1 VAIKIISSS
10 QSDKGKV
17 RSSNQDG
24 GYSGTNLYV
33 VADGM
38 GGHAGGDI
46 ASALATQHVAKI
58 DDVYPDSDQ
67 AISSLLEAMREANR
81 NLSETVSKFNY
92 LAGMGTTMDAVIFT
106 GDIANIAHIGDSR
119 VYLMRDSKLTQIT
132 KDHTFVQQLIDAG
145 RITEEEALVHPR
157 RNVIL
162 RVLGDT
168 SEEPE
173 FDIHQ
178 IEVQPGDRLLL
189 CSDGLCGVVP
199 NYLIEENMKVANL
212 DEAIELLIDEAKEY
226 GAPDNVTVLL
236 LEVRDEA
243 DIPDHQQPV
252 TWLGSA
258 ANEVVIK
265 QNSAGRILEVFSPKA
280 WFDAFRDLGRKET
293 FYSINDPALEK
304 AIGEFDGKVRSW
316 KKRGTAL
323 FLVLALTSGGALW
336 GVYSYIQTR
345 YYLGVE
351 NGNVA
356 IYQGIKES
364 FGGIG
369 FSTLYKESEIR
380 IVDLPD
386 FQQELI
392 LKSVSAESLADAEAK
407 LEQILESSKDG

>member
-17 RSSNQDG
+17 RSSNQDS

-67 AISSLLEAMREANR
+67 AMSSLLDAMREANR
-81 NLSETVSKFNY
+81 NLSDTVSKFNY

-106 GDIANIAHIGDSR
+106 GSIANIAHIGDSR

-145 RITEEEALVHPR
+145 KLTEEEALVHPR

-243 DIPDHQQPV
+243 ELADYQQPV

-323 FLVLALTSGGALW
+323 FLVLALISGGALW
-336 GVYSYIQTR
+336 GVFSYIQTR

-392 LKSVSAESLADAEAK
+392 LKSISAESLADAEAK
-407 LEQILESSKDG
+407 LEQILVSSKDG

>member
-1 VAIKIISSS
+1 MAIKIISSS

-81 NLSETVSKFNY
+81 NLSDTVSKFNY

-119 VYLMRDSKLTQIT
+119 VYLMRDGKLTQIT

-145 RITEEEALVHPR
+145 RLTEEEALVHPR

-236 LEVRDEA
+236 LEIRDEA
-243 DIPDHQQPV
+243 EIPDHQQPV

-280 WFDAFRDLGRKET
+280 WIDAFRDLGRKET
-293 FYSINDPALEK
+293 FYSIKDPALEK

-323 FLVLALTSGGALW
+323 FLVLALLSGGTLW

-392 LKSVSAESLADAEAK
+392 LKSVSADSLADAEAK

>member
-1 VAIKIISSS
+1 MAIKIVSSS
-10 QSDKGKV
+10 RSDKGKV
-17 RSSNQDG
+17 RASNQDS
-24 GYSGTNLYV
+24 GYSGVNLYV

-46 ASALATQHVAKI
+46 ASALATQHVAKV
-58 DDVYPDSDQ
+58 DDVYADSDQ
-67 AISSLLEAMREANR
+67 AIAALLDAMKEANQ
-81 NLSETVSKFNY
+81 NLSDTVTEYAY
-92 LAGMGTTMDAVIFT
+92 LAGMGTTMDAVLFT

-119 VYLMRDSKLTQIT
+119 VYLLRDSQMTQVT
-132 KDHTFVQQLIDAG
+132 KDHTFVQQLVDAG
-145 RITEEEALVHPR
+145 KITEEEALYHPR

-178 IEVQPGDRLLL
+178 LEVKAGDRLLL

-199 NYLIEENMKVANL
+199 SALIEENMKLADL
-212 DEAIELLIDEAKEY
+212 DEAIELLIDETKEY

-236 LEVRDEA
+236 LEVREA
-243 DIPDHQQPV
+243 DDATELQQPI

-265 QNSAGRILEVFSPKA
+265 PNSAGRILEMFSPIRWLEA
-280 WFDAFRDLGRKET
+280 IRDAGRKES
-293 FYSINDPALEK
+293 FYSVNDPALEK
-304 AIGEFDGKVRSW
+304 AIGEFGGKVRSW
-316 KKRGTAL
+316 RLRGIAF
-323 FLVLALTSGGALW
+323 FLVLATVFGSAMW
-336 GVYSYIQTR
+336 GIYSYIQTR

-364 FGGIG
+364 FGGFG
-369 FSTLYKESEIR
+369 FSRLHLESDVQLTE
-380 IVDLPD
+380 LPE

-392 LKSVSAESLADAEAK
+392 LKSISADSLADAEAK
-407 LEQILESSKDG
+407 LNQIVESSKNG

>member
-1 VAIKIISSS
+1 MAIRVVSSS

-17 RSSNQDG
+17 RTSNQDS
-24 GYSGTNLYV
+24 GYAGVNLYV

-58 DDVYPDSDQ
+58 DDVYEDSDQ
-67 AISSLLEAMREANR
+67 AMASLLDAMREANQT
-81 NLSETVSKFNY
+81 LSDTVDKFGY

-119 VYLMRDSKLTQIT
+119 VYLMRDSQMQQIT
-132 KDHTFVQQLIDAG
+132 KDHTWVQQLVDSG
-145 RITEEEALVHPR
+145 RLTEEEALVHPR

-178 IEVQPGDRLLL
+178 LEVRPGDRLLL

-199 NYLIEENMKVANL
+199 TALIEENMRVANL

-236 LEVRDEA
+236 LEIRDEEEVG
-243 DIPDHQQPV
+243 DFQQPI

-265 QNSAGRILEVFSPKA
+265 QNSAGRILEMFSPKA
-280 WFDAFRDLGRKET
+280 WVEAFRDIGRKET
-293 FYSINDPALEK
+293 FYSVKDPALEK

-316 KKRGTAL
+316 RLRGIAF
-323 FLVLALTSGGALW
+323 FLVLALISGGTLF

-369 FSTLYKESEIR
+369 FSKLYKESEIR
-380 IVDLPD
+380 VTDLPE

-392 LKSVSAESLADAEAK
+392 LKSISADSLADAEIK

>member
-1 VAIKIISSS
+1 MSIKIVSASV
-10 QSDKGKV
+10 SDKGKI
-17 RSSNQDG
+17 RASNQDS
-24 GYSGTNLYV
+24 GYSGVNLYL

-46 ASALATQHVAKI
+46 ASALATQHVAKV

-67 AISSLLEAMREANR
+67 AIDALLTAMREANK
-81 NLSETVSKFNY
+81 NLSATVDKFGY
-92 LAGMGTTMDAVIFT
+92 LAGMGTTMDAVLFT
-106 GDIANIAHIGDSR
+106 GEIANIAHIGDSR
-119 VYLMRDSKLTQIT
+119 VYLLRDSKMTQIT
-132 KDHTFVQQLIDAG
+132 KDHTFVQQLIDSG
-145 RITEEEALVHPR
+145 KLTEEEALYHPR

-178 IEVQPGDRLLL
+178 LEVLPGDRLLL

-199 NYLIEENMKVANL
+199 SALIEENMKVSNL
-212 DEAIELLIDEAKEY
+212 EEAIELLIDEAKEY

-236 LEVRDEA
+236 LEIKDESEV
-243 DIPDHQQPV
+243 IEQQPIL
-252 TWLGSA
+252 WLGSA

-265 QNSAGRILEVFSPKA
+265 ANSAGRILEMFSPIR
-280 WFDAFRDLGRKET
+280 WFEAIRDAGKKDS
-293 FYSINDPALEK
+293 FYSQNDPALAK
-304 AIGEFDGKVRSW
+304 AINEFGGKVRSW
-316 KKRGTAL
+316 KLRGIAL
-323 FLVLALTSGGALW
+323 FLVLAVLAGGSLW

-345 YYLGVE
+345 FYLGVE

-369 FSTLYKESEIR
+369 FSHLYLESQIK
-380 IVDLPD
+380 VSDLPD

-392 LKSVSAESLADAEAK
+392 LNSISAESLEDAQAK
-407 LEQILESSKDG
+407 LEKISGSLADG

>member
-1 VAIKIISSS
+1 MGIKIISSS

-17 RSSNQDG
+17 RASNQDS
-24 GYSGTNLYV
+24 GYSGVNLYV

-81 NLSETVSKFNY
+81 NLSETVDKFGY
-92 LAGMGTTMDAVIFT
+92 LAGMGTTMDAVLFT
-106 GDIANIAHIGDSR
+106 GNIANIAHIGDSR
-119 VYLMRDSKLTQIT
+119 VYLMRDSVMTQIT

-145 RITEEEALVHPR
+145 KLNEEEALVHPR

-168 SEEPE
+168 SEEPN

-178 IEVQPGDRLLL
+178 LEVKPGDKLLL

-199 NYLIEENMKVANL
+199 NFLIEQNMRIANL

-236 LEVRDEA
+236 LEVHDEEELG
-243 DIPDHQQPV
+243 DHQQPV

-265 QNSAGRILEVFSPKA
+265 QNSAGRILEMFSPKA
-280 WFDAFRDLGRKET
+280 WFDAFRHIGRKET
-293 FYSINDPALEK
+293 FYSVDDAALDK
-304 AIGEFDGKVRSW
+304 AIREFDGKVRSW

-323 FLVLALTSGGALW
+323 FIALALLTGGAIW
-336 GVYSYIQTR
+336 GVFSYIQTR

-369 FSTLYKESEIR
+369 FSTLYKESEIK
-380 IVDLPD
+380 VTDLPD

-392 LKSVSAESLADAEAK
+392 LKSISAESLADAESK
-407 LEQILESSKDG
+407 LEQILESAQDG

>member
-1 VAIKIISSS
+1 VPIKIISSS

-17 RSSNQDG
+17 RSSNQDS

-46 ASALATQHVAKI
+46 ASALATQFVAKI

-67 AISSLLEAMREANR
+67 AMSALLEAMRDANR
-81 NLSETVSKFNY
+81 NLSDTVTKFSY

-106 GDIANIAHIGDSR
+106 GAIANIAHIGDSR

-145 RITEEEALVHPR
+145 RLTEEEALVHPR

-168 SEEPE
+168 SEEPD

-199 NYLIEENMKVANL
+199 NYLIEENMRVPNL

-243 DIPDHQQPV
+243 DLPDYQQPV

-265 QNSAGRILEVFSPKA
+265 QNSAGRILEMFSPKA
-280 WFDAFRDLGRKET
+280 WIDAFRDLGRKET
-293 FYSINDPALEK
+293 FFSINDPTLEK

-323 FLVLALTSGGALW
+323 FLVLALISGGALW
-336 GVYSYIQTR
+336 GIYSYIQTR

-364 FGGIG
+364 FGGLG
-369 FSTLYKESEIR
+369 FSTLYQESEIR

-392 LKSVSAESLADAEAK
+392 LKSISADSLADAEAK

>member
-17 RSSNQDG
+17 RSSNQDS

-67 AISSLLEAMREANR
+67 AMSSLLDAMREANR
-81 NLSETVSKFNY
+81 NLSDTVSKFNY

-106 GDIANIAHIGDSR
+106 GSIANIAHIGDSR

-145 RITEEEALVHPR
+145 KLTEEEALVHPR

-243 DIPDHQQPV
+243 ELADYQQPV

-323 FLVLALTSGGALW
+323 FLVLALISGGALW
-336 GVYSYIQTR
+336 GVFSYIQTR

-386 FQQELI
+386 
-392 LKSVSAESLADAEAK
+392 AEAK
-407 LEQILESSKDG
+407 LEQILVSSKDG

>member
-1 VAIKIISSS
+1 MAIKIISSS

-58 DDVYPDSDQ
+58 DDVYQDSDQ

-81 NLSETVSKFNY
+81 NLSETVAKFNY

-119 VYLMRDSKLTQIT
+119 VYLMRDGKLTQIT

-145 RITEEEALVHPR
+145 RLTEEEALVHPR

-243 DIPDHQQPV
+243 EIPDHQQPV

-323 FLVLALTSGGALW
+323 FLVLALISGGALW

-369 FSTLYKESEIR
+369 FSTIYKESEIR

-392 LKSVSAESLADAEAK
+392 LKSISAESLADAEAK

>member
-81 NLSETVSKFNY
+81 NLSDTVSKFNY

-106 GDIANIAHIGDSR
+106 GSIANIAHIGDSR

-236 LEVRDEA
+236 LEVRDESE
-243 DIPDHQQPV
+243 IPDHQQPV

-323 FLVLALTSGGALW
+323 FLVLALISGGALW

-369 FSTLYKESEIR
+369 FSTLYKESEIK

>member
-1 VAIKIISSS
+1 MAIRVVSSS

-17 RSSNQDG
+17 RTSNQDS
-24 GYSGTNLYV
+24 GYAGVNLYV

-58 DDVYPDSDQ
+58 DDVYEDSDQ
-67 AISSLLEAMREANR
+67 AMASLLDAMREANQT
-81 NLSETVSKFNY
+81 LSDTVDKFGY

-119 VYLMRDSKLTQIT
+119 VYLMRDSQMQQIT
-132 KDHTFVQQLIDAG
+132 KDHTWVQQLVDSG
-145 RITEEEALVHPR
+145 RLTEDEALVHPR

-178 IEVQPGDRLLL
+178 LEVRPGDRLLL

-199 NYLIEENMKVANL
+199 TALIEENMRVANL

-236 LEVRDEA
+236 LEIRDEA
-243 DIPDHQQPV
+243 EVGDFQQPI

-265 QNSAGRILEVFSPKA
+265 QNSAGRILEMFSPKA
-280 WFDAFRDLGRKET
+280 WVEAFRDIGRKET
-293 FYSINDPALEK
+293 FYSVKDPALEK

-316 KKRGTAL
+316 RLRGIAF
-323 FLVLALTSGGALW
+323 FLVLALISGGTLF

-369 FSTLYKESEIR
+369 FSKLYKESEIR
-380 IVDLPD
+380 VTDLPE

-392 LKSVSAESLADAEAK
+392 LKSISADSLADAEIK

>member
-1 VAIKIISSS
+1 MAIKIISSS

-17 RSSNQDG
+17 RSSNQDS

-67 AISSLLEAMREANR
+67 AMSSLLDAMREANR
-81 NLSETVSKFNY
+81 NLSDTVSKFNY

-106 GDIANIAHIGDSR
+106 GSIANIAHIGDSR

-145 RITEEEALVHPR
+145 KLTEEEALVHPR

-243 DIPDHQQPV
+243 ELADYQQPV

-280 WFDAFRDLGRKET
+280 WFDAFRDLGRKGT

-323 FLVLALTSGGALW
+323 FLVLALISGGALW
-336 GVYSYIQTR
+336 GVFSYIQTR

-392 LKSVSAESLADAEAK
+392 LKSISAESLADAEAK
-407 LEQILESSKDG
+407 LEQILVSSKDG

>member
-17 RSSNQDG
+17 RSSNQDS

-67 AISSLLEAMREANR
+67 AMSSLLDAMREANR
-81 NLSETVSKFNY
+81 NLSDTVSKFNY

-106 GDIANIAHIGDSR
+106 GSIANIAHIGDSR
-119 VYLMRDSKLTQIT
+119 VYLMRNSKLTQIT

-145 RITEEEALVHPR
+145 RLTEEEALIHPR

-236 LEVRDEA
+236 LEIRDEA
-243 DIPDHQQPV
+243 EIPDHQQPV

-323 FLVLALTSGGALW
+323 FLVLALISGGALW

-380 IVDLPD
+380 LVDLPD

-392 LKSVSAESLADAEAK
+392 LKSISAESLADAEAK
-407 LEQILESSKDG
+407 LEQILVSSKDG